1 MAQPPDPGAITR
13 RRLLQAGGGMAAVAM
28 LAGPRAAFARDEA
41 VPTISD
47 TLGFEIGSREAT
59 VEEIVRYL
67 GAVAAASPRVAMR
80 TLPTRSIH
88 GRPLAYAIVSHPR
101 NLARLSSI
109 ARRTRRLRKRPVGP
123 AAAERAARRLPAF
136 VNAFANVHGNEPSG
150 ADALLQ
156 ILYDLASRTDE
167 ANERR
172 LRRLVLVMLPSQ
184 NPDGRDENYRTNA
197 RGFDLNRDWFAKTQP
212 ETPEKVRL
220 YSRYPPILGL
230 DLHEQFLN
238 APDSFFFP
246 PNADPIHHE
255 VSRSGLRSLNEVFS
269 PAVAAAFD
277 EAGYSY
283 EHYAGYDVF
292 APIYGDTVPEQAY
305 GAAGML
311 FEMEN
316 ENVYPAKFARMY
328 LAAEAALD
336 AAAANKTKLLAA
348 WAKQWRNARNE
359 GRRGKLL
366 PNIAQEPGDTAIPL
380 PAERIYG
387 YAFRPRRHRADL
399 LHLVDRLRGYDIEL
413 HVTEAPARLSRLR
426 EFGSERF
433 RAATLPA
440 GSILVSAGQP
450 MKRFVHTLLEDDPHA
465 AVHAFYDV
473 AGWSNPALMN
483 LSGGAIGEPLE
494 PLRDAGLRRV
504 RRRRDLQSTPGR
516 AGAYAFKL
524 DSAQAQ
530 AGAFA
535 LLADGVS
542 VERARN
548 GDAIVGGAARS
559 ALLGAAR
566 RFGLEPRELGKR
578 PADTTALR
586 RPRVAQIHDTL
597 SDELQYYFARSSGF
611 AEWLLRVRFG
621 LDVDLIYAGDVDAGA
636 LESGGYDALVCPNG
650 FQTVIPGGFQN
661 VDLSSPAA
669 GVTAVGLLN
678 LQRFV
683 AGGGT
688 YIGYLQ
694 QGISLAQAAGIG
706 GGVAVAT
713 ASSDYVVPGSPFA
726 VEVVGDDAATLGLG
740 KTSYVFNVRDPVM
753 SGGET
758 TLLRYPDQVRSLGYA
773 EGIDRLA
780 GTIAATTAAI
790 ESGRSYVMSFDPA
803 YRGWVEATQ
812 RLVGNALLTPPSGG
826 GAAARD
832 VDPEQLTSAAGY
844 EREIVIRVPAS
855 SSRALDRALASAV
868 NAPAGARVLERA
880 DGTVEVRATDPEPL
894 SGHVAGW
901 AQQTLVELRRR
912 GIRPTLVVA

>member
-1 MAQPPDPGAITR
+1 
-13 RRLLQAGGGMAAVAM
+13 MAAVAL
-28 LAGPRAAFARDEA
+28 LAGPRAAWARDET
-41 VPTISD
+41 VPTIPD
-47 TLGFEIGSREAT
+47 ALGFEIGSREAT

-67 GAVAAASPRVAMR
+67 GAVAAASPRVLMR
-80 TLPTRSIH
+80 TLPTPSVH

-172 LRRLVLVMLPSQ
+172 LRRLVLVLFPSQ
-184 NPDGRDENYRTNA
+184 NPDGRDESYRTNA

-238 APDSFFFP
+238 SPDAFFFP

-255 VSRSGLRSLNEVFS
+255 TSRSGLRSLNEVFS
-269 PAVAAAFD
+269 PAVAAAF
-277 EAGYSY
+277 ESAGYSY

-316 ENVYPAKFARMY
+316 ENVYPEKFARMH

-336 AAAANKTKLLAA
+336 AAAANKRELLAA

-359 GRRGKLL
+359 GRRGRLL
-366 PNIAQEPGDTAIPL
+366 PNVAQEPGNTALPL
-380 PAERIYG
+380 PDERIYG
-387 YAFRPRRHRADL
+387 YAFEPRPHRADL

-413 HVTEAPARLSRLR
+413 YVTESATRLARLR
-426 EFGSERF
+426 EFGGDGF
-433 RAATLPA
+433 GAATLPA
-440 GSILVSAGQP
+440 GSILLPAGQP
-450 MKRFVHTLLEDDPHA
+450 MKRFVHALLEDDPHA
-465 AVHAFYDV
+465 PVNAFYDV

-494 PLRDAGLRRV
+494 PLFALRGDGGTPLRRV
-504 RRRRDLQSTPGR
+504 RRARDLQRRPRR
-516 AGAYAFKL
+516 AGAYAFEL

-535 LLADGVS
+535 LLAAGT
-542 VERARN
+542 ELTRAEGR
-548 GDAIVGGAARS
+548 VGGLAAGAAVAPGSARS
-559 ALLGAAR
+559 ALLDAAR
-566 RFGLEPRELGKR
+566 RYGLEPRPLARR
-578 PADTTALR
+578 PSDTTALR
-586 RPRVAQIHDTL
+586 RPRVALIHDAL
-597 SDELQYYFARSSGF
+597 SDTLQYYFARSSGF
-611 AEWLLRVRFG
+611 AEWLLRERFG
-621 LDVDLIYAGDVDAGA
+621 LDVDLLLASDIDAGA
-636 LESGGYDALVCPNG
+636 LERGGYDALVCPNG
-650 FQTVIPGGFQN
+650 FQTVIPGGFPN
-661 VDLSSPAA
+661 VNLSPPAA
-669 GVTAVGLLN
+669 GVTPVGLLAV
-678 LQRFV
+678 QQFV
-683 AGGGT
+683 AAGGT

-706 GGVAVAT
+706 GGVEVAA
-713 ASSDYVVPGSPFA
+713 ASGDYVVPGSPFA
-726 VEVVGDDAATLGLG
+726 VEVLGGDAATLGLG
-740 KTSYVFNVRDPVM
+740 KASYVFNVRDPVM

-758 TLLRYPDQVRSLGYA
+758 MLLRYPDPVRSLGYA

-780 GTIAATTAAI
+780 GTVAASTAAI
-790 ESGRSYVMSFDPA
+790 GSGRSYVMTFDPA

-812 RLVGNALLTPPSGG
+812 RLVGNALLTPPTGEG
-826 GAAARD
+826 RAARE
-832 VDPEQLTSAAGY
+832 VDPDLLTSAAGY
-844 EREIVIRVPAS
+844 ERQIVIRVPAAS
-855 SSRALDRALASAV
+855 ARTLDRALSLAAK
-868 NAPAGARVLERA
+868 APAGARVLDRG
-880 DGTVEVRATDPEPL
+880 DGTVEVQATDPEPL

-901 AQQTLVELRRR
+901 AQQTLGELRRR
-912 GIRPTLVVA
+912 GVRPTLVVA